1 MKRMKQRTLGNSGID
16 VSEVGFGVWTI
27 STNWW
32 GQADDAS
39 DMLKTAFDSGITF
52 YDTAP
57 AYGDDGF
64 GETVLAPFIAEHKDE
79 VVITTKCGYDIH
91 AERPKEHSERPH
103 NWSSESI
110 VAQVEESLTRLGL
123 DVIDLLQLHNARM
136 DAVEND
142 DLFATLNLLKEEGKI
157 RSYGVALGPA
167 IGWVA
172 EGMASLENRNIDSLQ
187 TVYNALEQEPGRT
200 FARHEECKA
209 GNVSLISRVPHAS
222 DALSGKV
229 TRDSLNEMLQSGDH
243 RSYRVKDNMLD
254 NLDKADA
261 ISYLWAPETGRTIG
275 QAAISAIL
283 AEPAFACVLPTC
295 LTTEEVREYAKASD
309 LPLSDVEIAQYSSA
323 YDENF
328 GHENRFEMEL
338 RE

>member
-1 MKRMKQRTLGNSGID
+1 MKQRELGTTGIN
-16 VSEVGFGVWTI
+16 VSEVGFGAWTI
-27 STNWW
+27 STDWW
-32 GQADDAS
+32 GKADDAA
-39 DMLKTAFDSGITF
+39 DMLKTAFDCGITF

-64 GETVLAPFIAEHKDE
+64 GETVLAPFLKEHKDE

-103 NWSSESI
+103 NWSRESI
-110 VAQVEESLTRLGL
+110 FEQVEESLARLDV
-123 DVIDLLQLHNARM
+123 DVIDLMQLHNARM
-136 DAVEND
+136 DAVDND
-142 DLFATLNLLKEEGKI
+142 DLFATLNELKEVGKI

-167 IGWVA
+167 IGWVD
-172 EGMASLENRNIDSLQ
+172 EGLTSLENRNIDTLQ

-200 FARHEECKA
+200 FARHEACKA
-209 GNVSLISRVPHAS
+209 GNVSLIARVPHAS

-229 TRDSLNEMLQSGDH
+229 TRESLNDMLASGDH

-275 QAAISAIL
+275 QAAIAAIL

-295 LTTEEVREYAKASD
+295 LTTEEVREYAQASD
-309 LPLSDVEIAQYSSA
+309 FPLTDDEASQLWAA
-323 YDENF
+323 YDNNF
-328 GHENRFEMEL
+328 GVENRFEMEL
-338 RE
+338 RS

>member
-1 MKRMKQRTLGNSGID
+1 MKQRELGSSGIT
-16 VSEVGFGVWTI
+16 VSEVGFGAWTI

-32 GQADDAS
+32 GKADDAS
-39 DMLKTAFDSGITF
+39 DMLKTAFDCGITF

-64 GETVLAPFIAEHKDE
+64 GETVLAPFLKEHRDE

-91 AERPKEHSERPH
+91 AERPKEQSERPH
-103 NWSSESI
+103 NWSRESI
-110 VAQVEESLTRLGL
+110 FEQVEESLARL
-123 DVIDLLQLHNARM
+123 DVETIDLMQLHNARM

-142 DLFATLNLLKEEGKI
+142 DLFATLNELKEVGKI
-157 RSYGVALGPA
+157 RSYGIALGPA
-167 IGWVA
+167 IGWVD
-172 EGMASLENRNIDSLQ
+172 EGVRSLNERNIDTLQ

-200 FARHEECKA
+200 FARNEACTS
-209 GNVSLISRVPHAS
+209 GNVSLIARVPHAS

-229 TRDSLNEMLQSGDH
+229 TRDSLNEMLASGDH

-261 ISYLWAPETGRTIG
+261 LAYLWAKETGRTIG
-275 QAAISAIL
+275 QAAIAAIL

-295 LTTEEVREYAKASD
+295 LTTAEVREYAQASD
-309 LPLSDVEIAQYSSA
+309 FPLTSEEAQQLWDLYDV
-323 YDENF
+323 NF
-328 GHENRFEMEL
+328 NHENRFEMEL
-338 RE
+338 RS